1 MRRKAAAAIALLALC
16 LLLPSTTAFGQ
27 AVYGNIVGTVT
38 DPNGAAVPN
47 AKVTI
52 TDTGRNVS
60 FTATTNESGVFNQR
74 FLIAGQYQVRVEA
87 AGFRTH
93 LQEASVSVDQE
104 TSLNIGLQIG
114 DVSQVVEVSAETPV
128 LKTERSDVATT
139 LETKQVVNL
148 PILGRRFTTFELLT
162 PGVQAT
168 TSQTASSEDPQGS
181 YRKVT
186 NGQSFAG
193 SSYLL
198 DGTDNRDALLGL
210 IVINSTLESVSEA
223 KVTSANY
230 DAEFGANAGVVSA
243 QTKSGTNDFH
253 AVGFHFL
260 RNDHFNARNP
270 FTQFQKIR
278 GTDRFIPV
286 TQFNQFGG
294 AAGGRV
300 VPNKLF
306 WFGDYQG
313 TRRNTGGSALL
324 RVPSAAER
332 AGDLSGLGL
341 QIFDPTGN
349 VTPEQRTPFA
359 GNRIPTGR
367 LNAQAQALLRLIP
380 LPNITGTTADQ
391 PNYVGAGSIRFNEDL
406 WNTRWDYYVSEK
418 MHVFGRYSFADYR
431 LRSPGIF
438 GELAGGRGFDEQAPF
453 AGQSLTRNQSIAAGF
468 DYTVNPSLLTDFRF
482 GWFRYRVNVDPG
494 AAETTPAKDAGIPGL
509 NNDSFTG
516 GMPAFFL
523 NGYGPGGNSGNQ
535 FNFGYALGFARCNCP
550 LRQNERQ
557 FQFVNNWTNLRGNHT
572 FKFGADIRRAA
583 NLRIPSDRHRAGEL
597 QFNAA
602 RTQGQLRDANGN
614 PIFDTVTNPDGTTRQ
629 VARIGGGS
637 ALASFLLGDV
647 SVFERYVS
655 TITDA
660 EERQNRWFFYG
671 QDQWKVNNRLTIN
684 YGLRWEIYRP
694 QTVTG
699 AGKGGFV
706 DIDTG
711 EVLVAGSQGVGLD
724 LNVQPNWKTVA
735 PRVGFAWRVTDKT
748 VLRFGAGRGF
758 DTGVFGSVFGH
769 NVTQNLPVLGIQS
782 LQPARNFDSVFNLAQ
797 GPAPLDP
804 ATVLNNQPKGP
815 NGRPILPNGVTAFI
829 LPKRLRFPTT
839 DQWNVTLQHELPGN
853 VAVEAAYVGT
863 KGTHVFAGF
872 GGDYDFNQATI
883 QGFIGPN
890 GQQTSTNSRKP
901 FFQKFGWTQ
910 NFRYYGSDASNNYH
924 GMQLKAEKRFSQG
937 YSLLTHYTWSRAFNY
952 TNTYYNIDATQAY
965 GPNDNHRSHVYTA
978 AIVYELPFGQG
989 RRFLSGVGKAADLV
1003 VGGWQMNTVFTWQS
1017 GLPFTPSYRDCNA
1030 DRDTGWCRPDLVGE
1044 WKPDNQDRNQWFV
1057 TTPLAADGRVT
1068 PLTSNGQTLGPWRRP
1083 QRGTFGNVGR
1093 NRLLGPSYSQWDM
1106 SFFKSFA
1113 LTEKFRAQFRAES
1126 FNFSNRVNLANP
1138 NACVDCPG
1146 TAGRITNIFQLATM
1160 RQWQFGLRLEY

>member
-1 MRRKAAAAIALLALC
+1 MRKAAALVFLVGCVLLA
-16 LLLPSTTAFGQ
+16 PVTAFGQ

-38 DPNGAAVPN
+38 DPSGSAVPN
-47 AKVTI
+47 AKVI
-52 TDTGRNVS
+52 VTDPGRGVS
-60 FTATTNESGVFNQR
+60 TTTTTNESGIFTQR
-74 FLIAGQYQVRVEA
+74 FLIVGRYQVRVEA
-87 AGFRTH
+87 QGFKAYQ
-93 LQEASVSVDQE
+93 QEVSVSVDQE
-104 TSLNIGLQIG
+104 TSLDIKLQVG
-114 DVSQVVEVSAETPV
+114 EVSQVVEVSGETPL
-128 LKTERSDVATT
+128 LKTERTDVAVT
-139 LETKQVVNL
+139 LSEKTVTNL
-148 PILGRRFTTFELLT
+148 PILNRRFSNFELLT

-181 YRKVT
+181 FRKVT

-198 DGTDNRDALLGL
+198 DGTDNRDAMLGL
-210 IVINSTLESVSEA
+210 IVINSTLESLTEA

-230 DAEFGANAGVVSA
+230 DAEFGATAGVVSA
-243 QTKSGTNDFH
+243 QTKSGTNTFH

-300 VPNKLF
+300 IPNKLF

-324 RVPSAAER
+324 RVPTLAER
-332 AGDLSGLGL
+332 GGDLSGLGL
-341 QIFDPTGN
+341 KIFDPASSNTVEG
-349 VTPEQRTPFA
+349 RTEFA
-359 GNRIPTGR
+359 GAKIPTAR
-367 LNAQAQALLRLIP
+367 LNPQAQNLLKLIP
-380 LPNITGTTADQ
+380 LPNIAGVTSDNA
-391 PNYVGAGSIRFNEDL
+391 NFVGAGVIKFNEDL
-406 WNTRWDYYVSEK
+406 WNTRWDYYFTEK
-418 MHVFGRYSFADYR
+418 MHLFGRYSFADYR
-431 LRSPGIF
+431 LTSPGIF
-438 GELAGGRGFDEQAPF
+438 GELVGGRGFDEQAPF
-453 AGQSLTRNQSIAAGF
+453 AGISRTRNQSIASGF
-468 DYTVNPSLLTDFRF
+468 DYTVSASWLTDFRF

-494 AAETTPAKDAGIPGL
+494 GGNVNPAQDAGIPGL
-509 NNDSFTG
+509 NNDDFTR

-523 NGYGPGGNSGNQ
+523 NGYGQGGNTGQQ
-535 FNFGYALGFARCNCP
+535 FNFGYALQFARCNCP
-550 LRQNERQ
+550 LRQNERAWQ
-557 FQFVNNWTNLRGNHT
+557 LVNNWTNLRGNHT
-572 FKFGADIRRAA
+572 IKFGFDYRRAA

-602 RTQGQLRDANGN
+602 RTQGD
-614 PIFDTVTNPDGTTRQ
+614 INPDPN
-629 VARIGGGS
+629 VVSIGGGS

-647 SVFERYVS
+647 SDFQRYVS

-660 EERQNRWFFYG
+660 EERQNRYFAYG

-684 YGLRWEIYRP
+684 YGLRWENYRP

-706 DIDTG
+706 DVDTG
-711 EVLVAGSQGVGLD
+711 EVLIAGSPGVGLD
-724 LNVQPNWKTVA
+724 LNVEPANNAFA
-735 PRVGFAWRVTDKT
+735 PRVGIAYRVTDKT
-748 VLRFGAGRGF
+748 VLRLGYGRGF
-758 DTGVFGSVFGH
+758 DIGVFGSVFGH

-782 LQPARNFDSVFNLAQ
+782 NQPARNFDAVFNLSQ
-797 GPAPLDP
+797 GPTPLDP
-804 ATVLNNQPKGP
+804 ATILNNRPKGP

-829 LPKRLRFPTT
+829 LPERLRYPTT
-839 DQWNVTLQHELPGN
+839 DAWNVTLQHQLPHD

-883 QGFIGPN
+883 QGFG
-890 GQQTSTNSRKP
+890 TLTTNQRKP
-901 FFQKFGWTQ
+901 FFNKFGWAQ

-924 GMQLKAEKRFSQG
+924 SMQLKAEKRFSHG

-952 TNTYYNIDATQAY
+952 TNTYYNIDAKLAY

-989 RRFLSGVGKAADLV
+989 RRFLSSVGRAADLLI
-1003 VGGWQMNTVFTWQS
+1003 GGWQVNTVFTWQS

-1030 DRDTGWCRPDLVGE
+1030 DRDTGWCRPDLVGD
-1044 WKPDNQDRNQWFV
+1044 WKPDNPDRNQWFI
-1057 TTPLAADGRVT
+1057 TTPIDTATGRVT
-1068 PLTSNGQTLGPWRRP
+1068 PLTANGQTLGPWRRP
-1083 QRGTFGNVGR
+1083 QRGTFGSVGR
-1093 NRLLGPSYSQWDM
+1093 NRLLGPSFSQWDM

-1113 LTEKFRAQFRAES
+1113 ITERFRAQFRAES
-1126 FNFSNRVNLANP
+1126 FNFANRVNLANP
-1138 NACVDCPG
+1138 NTCVDCPG